1 MAGYTWNAKVQKQT
15 VLPAKGGSWE
25 YLLHELSPQNKI
37 ILSKDVEN
45 NIALNNWIE
54 FRSIGAAYEGAAI
67 YSRSIIPK
75 RFDAFVF
82 IDSTSALHPIESAR

>member
-1 MAGYTWNAKVQKQT
+1 MAGYTWNTRIQKQI

-25 YLLHELSPQNKI
+25 YRLHELSPENKI
-37 ILSKDVEN
+37 ILSKDIRMNSE
-45 NIALNNWIE
+45 LNKWIE

-82 IDSTSALHPIESAR
+82 IDSTTALHPIENVK